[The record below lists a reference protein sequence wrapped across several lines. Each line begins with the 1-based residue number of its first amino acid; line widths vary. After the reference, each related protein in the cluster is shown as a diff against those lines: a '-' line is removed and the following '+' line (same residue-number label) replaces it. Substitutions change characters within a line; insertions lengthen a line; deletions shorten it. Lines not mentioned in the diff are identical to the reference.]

1 MLHLHQGPVASQK
14 LFFKQCTVLAVN
26 DLVQNPSSLHCD
38 SPIETYMDSTWHLS
52 RPRNFLRGRVPFL
65 PNQPSQ
71 PSTSP
76 AGLCR
81 DWNLLT
87 EYRSGAGVL
96 GFCITMNPI
105 NGEDWISSAG
115 SWVPRN
121 PGIWR
126 WPHSVPTRTLTL
138 ALHTCLAAKWI
149 FFRALLYLWLSP
161 EPSPLFSL
169 ASGER
174 DKSLFRCYKE
184 GLWLT
189 F

>member
-1 MLHLHQGPVASQK
+1 M
-14 LFFKQCTVLAVN
+14 T
-26 DLVQNPSSLHCD
+26 
-38 SPIETYMDSTWHLS
+38 LS
-52 RPRNFLRGRVPFL
+52 RTLAICIVILPLRLIWIPHGIFLT
-65 PNQPSQ
+65 QE
-71 PSTSP
+71 TSFGVEYLFSLISLASLAHP
-76 AGLCR
+76 QLGYVVIEIY
-81 DWNLLT
+81 LLT

-96 GFCITMNPI
+96 WFCITMNPI
-105 NGEDWISSAG
+105 NREDWISSAG
-115 SWVPRN
+115 SWIPRN

-126 WPHSVPTRTLTL
+126 WPHPVPTRTLTL

-169 ASGER
+169 ASGEG